1 MVGPPLPAVWGI
13 GGGGPMRLDSL
24 PEPDG
29 NENGGGA
36 AWVVIL
42 AVVVVAGMM
51 AAG

>member
-1 MVGPPLPAVWGI
+1 MKLT
-13 GGGGPMRLDSL
+13 SL

-29 NENGGGA
+29 TPQNSGGA